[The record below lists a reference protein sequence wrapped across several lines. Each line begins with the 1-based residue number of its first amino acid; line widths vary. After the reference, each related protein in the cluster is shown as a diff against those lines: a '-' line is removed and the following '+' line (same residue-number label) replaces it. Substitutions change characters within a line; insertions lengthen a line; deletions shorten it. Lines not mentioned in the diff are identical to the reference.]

1 MRNHLLEIEDSY
13 TREALAAEDRE
24 GELRRRVALL
34 EERLAS
40 SSNAV
45 ESARWVCFS
54 LFLGSGRHIVPL
66 CFGRPEFE
74 SWLVETWTFPDPIP
88 LSLPFCVLFKLLS
101 CSNKAKKLNNQDLLP
116 ASFSWR

>member
-45 ESARWVCFS
+45 ESARWVYFS
-54 LFLGSGRHIVPL
+54 L
-66 CFGRPEFE
+66 
-74 SWLVETWTFPDPIP
+74 LV
-88 LSLPFCVLFKLLS
+88 
-101 CSNKAKKLNNQDLLP
+101 
-116 ASFSWR
+116 